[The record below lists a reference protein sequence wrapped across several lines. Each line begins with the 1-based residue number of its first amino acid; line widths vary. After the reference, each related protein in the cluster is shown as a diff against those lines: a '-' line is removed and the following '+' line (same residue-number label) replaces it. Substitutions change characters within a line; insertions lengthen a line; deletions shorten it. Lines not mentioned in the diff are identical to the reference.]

1 MIYDFYHGAEW
12 VDSCPSE
19 QAAMLTAI
27 LTALY
32 GDIRMVVRGA
42 QEEVPAQSFA
52 DWLETI

>member
-19 QAAMLTAI
+19 QAAMLTAV

-42 QEEVPAQSFA
+42 AVEASAVDFWE
-52 DWLETI
+52 WLETI

>member
-12 VDSCPSE
+12 VDSCPAE
-19 QAAMLTAI
+19 QASMLTAV

-42 QEEVPAQSFA
+42 QEEVPAF
-52 DWLETI
+52 DFWEWLETI

>member
-12 VDSCPSE
+12 VDSCPAE
-19 QAAMLTAI
+19 QATMLTAI

-42 QEEVPAQSFA
+42 AVEASAVDFWE
-52 DWLETI
+52 WLNTI

>member
-12 VDSCPSE
+12 VDSCPAE
-19 QAAMLTAI
+19 QAAMLTAV

-42 QEEVPAQSFA
+42 DVQPAVDFWE
-52 DWLETI
+52 WLETI

>member
-12 VDSCPSE
+12 VDSCPAE
-19 QAAMLTAI
+19 QATMLTAI

-42 QEEVPAQSFA
+42 DVQPAVDFWE
-52 DWLETI
+52 WLETI

>member
-19 QAAMLTAI
+19 QAAMLTAV

-32 GDIRMVVRGA
+32 GDIRMVVRGVQA
-42 QEEVPAQSFA
+42 EVPAF
-52 DWLETI
+52 DFGEWLETI